1 MGYWEGAGQVV
12 GVWLGATM
20 ALATLPIVVFDGPQ
34 PGPIDLAWVVLHTK
48 NIDSLRR
55 RGGRLGKSLDDYLED
70 DAASSAMNENLAV
83 ISPESGSDRGPLAI
97 STGAKIGGAP
107 SFDSILN
114 FDNLLTYD
122 FSNTDFVQPTNPV
135 QDLTYV
141 NRNSQWPEW
150 ND

>member
-1 MGYWEGAGQVV
+1 MGYWEGAGQVA
-12 GVWLGATM
+12 GIWLGATM
-20 ALATLPIVVFDGPQ
+20 ALATLPVVAIDGPL
-34 PGPIDLAWVVLHTK
+34 PIADAAWLMANARNT
-48 NIDSLRR
+48 DSLRR
-55 RGGRLGKSLDDYLED
+55 RGGRLGKQLDQYLED
-70 DAASSAMNENLAV
+70 DASSAMNNNLAV
-83 ISPESGSDRGPLAI
+83 VSPETGSDRGPLAI

-122 FSNTDFVQPTNPV
+122 FSNIDFVLSTNPV